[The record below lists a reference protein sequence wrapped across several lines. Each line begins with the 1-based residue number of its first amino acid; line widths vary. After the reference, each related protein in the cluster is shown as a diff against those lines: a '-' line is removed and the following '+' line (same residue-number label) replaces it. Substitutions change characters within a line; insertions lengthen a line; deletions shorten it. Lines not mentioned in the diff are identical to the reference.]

1 MLINN
6 AIVFPTLVGTGA
18 PQIIYTLYNPTQHWA
33 RQELETCGP
42 GSIVIQLTGT
52 CPGGC
57 ELGTVWAKRARTAG
71 NGENDYI
78 ALTTQAFMGTTTPSA
93 SAADLCA
100 APLGSYYVKKNGSGG
115 IEQIYV
121 KINNTCSNV
130 SVIHDWHPLML
141 TVTRLGDDFSFDA
154 ASYTINLPISGRL
167 TEDADN
173 PGRYTWT
180 PDDGSDPTLF
190 YVPILTDNEDGTYTY
205 DLNDGTTTPISIV
218 STVPSIP
225 TDISAIRRPW
235 TEIGSAASTNAT
247 NVENSDHIWHTGK
260 MVRGA
265 TSIGGTNVDGELRGN
280 NSLGG
285 GNANMTGATNSTT
298 GGTGAS
304 LQSTAN
310 AIIAAGE
317 SNLITGVG
325 DPTLWINSGIV
336 GGQSNAITNSK
347 NAVIGGGYQ
356 NVITDSSSSFIGGGD
371 GNQATVA
378 GAAVVVGGTNNKA
391 NGNRGQVLG
400 GTFNEANAF
409 AATALGLKA
418 QITHNYAFLIN
429 TLPGADVNTDSD
441 PFNSASVSEFGVR
454 CDNVR
459 IFTNL
464 AQSSGVTMAA
474 GASAWVAVSDR
485 RTKNNITLLDAAVLD
500 GYRRLQVVSYQQ
512 GADDIGAGVVAQNFY
527 EAFPFIPVK
536 MIGEM
541 YAINQMDHDGVQ
553 DKAIKE
559 LLQIVDRLYQR
570 IAALENR
577 LS

>member
-18 PQIIYTLYNPTQHWA
+18 PQIIYTLYSPTQHWA

-57 ELGTVWAKRARTAG
+57 ELGAVWAKRSRTAG

-78 ALTTQAFMGTTTPSA
+78 ALTTQAFSGTATPSA
-93 SAADLCA
+93 SNADLCA
-100 APLGSYYVKKNGSGG
+100 APLGSYYVKKDGAGE

-130 SVIHDWHPLML
+130 ALIHDWHPLML
-141 TVTRLGDDFSFDA
+141 TVTRLGDDFSFDPDA
-154 ASYTINLPISGRL
+154 YTINLPIGGRL
-167 TEDADN
+167 TEDSDN

-180 PDDGSDPTLF
+180 PDDGGDTFNL
-190 YVPILTDNEDGTYTY
+190 YIPIFTDNEDGTYTF
-205 DLNDGTTTPISIV
+205 DLNDGTSTPISVV

-225 TDISAIRRPW
+225 TDISAVKRPW
-235 TEIGSAASTNAT
+235 TEIGAAASTNAT
-247 NVENSDHIWHTGK
+247 NVENTDHIWHNGK

-265 TSIGGTNVDGELRGN
+265 TSIGSTNADAELRNN
-280 NSLGG
+280 NSLGA
-285 GNANMTGATNSTT
+285 GNANMTGASNSTA

-325 DPTLWINSGIV
+325 NPTLWINSGILA
-336 GGQSNAITNSK
+336 GQSNAITNSK
-347 NAVIGGGYQ
+347 NAVIAGGYQ
-356 NVITDSSSSFIGGGD
+356 NVITDSSSSFIGAGD

-378 GAAVVVGGTNNKA
+378 GAAVCVGGTYNKA
-391 NGNRGQVLG
+391 NGNRAAVLG
-400 GTFNEANAF
+400 GTWNEANAIY
-409 AATALGLKA
+409 AVALGSKS
-418 QITHNYAFLIN
+418 QVSHTGAFLIN
-429 TLPGADVNTDSD
+429 TMLGADPNTDSD
-441 PFNSASVSEFGVR
+441 PFNSAADNEIAMR
-454 CDNVR
+454 CNGYR
-459 IFTNL
+459 LYTNL
-464 AQSSGVTMAA
+464 AQSA
-474 GASAWVAVSDR
+474 GATMGAGAGTWSSVSDR
-485 RTKNNITLLDAAVLD
+485 RTKENITLLDAAVLD

-512 GADDIGAGVVAQNFY
+512 GTDDIGAGVVAQNFY
-527 EAFPFIPVK
+527 DAFPFIPVK

-559 LLQIVDRLYQR
+559 LLQLVDRLYER
-570 IAALENR
+570 IAALEGR